1 MNRKSLLTVGLLII
15 LAVATRLLP
24 HPHNFA
30 PIGGVALFGAAW
42 FRHRLSGFAIPLVAM
57 WLSDLYINN
66 VTYAA
71 YNSSFVWL
79 SDGFYWM
86 YGSFALISLLGLLL
100 FREVTPSRILGGAVS
115 SSLLFFLITNFGVWL
130 GSTLYPQ
137 TLSGLITCYAAGVP
151 FYWNTLAGDLVY
163 SAALFG
169 AAFGLQRA
177 NVLAPVRV
185 A

>member
-1 MNRKSLLTVGLLII
+1 MNRKSLLTVSLLIV

-42 FRHRLSGFAIPLVAM
+42 FRHRISGFVIPLVAM

-71 YNSSFVWL
+71 YNTGFVWL

-86 YGSFALISLLGLLL
+86 YGSFALISLMGLLL
-100 FREVTPSRILGGAVS
+100 FREVTPGRVMGGAIA

-130 GSTLYPQ
+130 SSSVYPQ
-137 TLSGLITCYAAGVP
+137 TMNGLVTCYAAGIP

-163 SAALFG
+163 SGVLFG
-169 AAFGLQRA
+169 AAYGLQRSHLLTA
-177 NVLAPVRV
+177 VKPA
-185 A
+185 